1 MKFMKKFFAFLLF
14 IVCSAQKAET
24 VLTPKEFSTKYK
36 NTPNAILLD
45 VRTESEVKEGAL
57 TNAKNIV
64 YDDSF
69 GSKLS
74 GLSKE
79 APIFIYC
86 KGGVRS
92 AKAAAILEEKG
103 YKQVYQLK
111 GGLDAWRATKLP
123 F

>member
-1 MKFMKKFFAFLLF
+1 MKKLLVLALL
-14 IVCSAQKAET
+14 IACSAQKAET
-24 VLTPKEFSTKYK
+24 SLSPEQFNTKYK

-45 VRTESEVKEGAL
+45 VRTEAEVKEGAL
-57 TNAKNIV
+57 PNAKNIV

-69 GSKLS
+69 SNKLG

-79 APIFIYC
+79 KPIFIYC

-92 AKAAAILEEKG
+92 AKAAEILESKG
-103 YKQVYQLK
+103 FKEVYQLK
-111 GGLDAWRATKLP
+111 GGLDAWKAAKLP

>member
-1 MKFMKKFFAFLLF
+1 MNATKKLFVLLLF
-14 IVCSAQKAET
+14 IACSGQKTET
-24 VLTPKEFSTKYK
+24 VLTPKEFSSKYK
-36 NTPNAILLD
+36 STPSAILLD
-45 VRTESEVKEGAL
+45 VRTVSEVKEGAL

-69 GSKLS
+69 SSKIGDLP
-74 GLSKE
+74 KE

-103 YKQVYQLK
+103 FKVYQLK
-111 GGLDAWRATKLP
+111 GGLDAWKEAKLP